1 MVNEYFKLN
10 NYGYTLE
17 YYLFEL
23 ANFSVLAFLVLF
35 LYKLRV
41 INSNSLIVWVG
52 LFFSPLLINYFI
64 LSPWMYG
71 DQFVYAGEL
80 MSLKTTGQSIESIAS
95 NTIPGI
101 WNPVTLTAKILGLAP
116 LATWMTVT
124 SVAFANKFFLFIT
137 FLWFKNFFDDENE
150 VLLYFL
156 VPSLVLYSSMGLRDT
171 LIMIASVVILIN
183 LLRGRYLIISL
194 LMLYPLIY
202 LKIQMFAF
210 LSLYLIAR
218 IVFQAHKH
226 QYLLILF
233 IAFLV
238 VGCLIFQNQILDV
251 LNLYRLAFAAE
262 DFTYNQDTSYRAFNV
277 FGRDQI
283 DPLFMPS
290 IFDAGLTAILNLPA
304 LLLIPLPWN
313 WSNIFYPIQSLES
326 CLLIYLY
333 YKIALRDQLYKT
345 TEFKL
350 LTLILLIGLLV
361 YAVIMSNEG
370 TFVRYRFTLYYP
382 FLLAA
387 FYLSHQSDKALKNR

>member
-71 DQFVYAGEL
+71 DQFEYAGEL

-95 NTIPGI
+95 NTVTGI
-101 WNPVTLTAKILGLAP
+101 WNPVTLTAKILGFAP

-137 FLWFKNFFDDENE
+137 FLWFKIFFDDENE

-194 LMLYPLIY
+194 LMLS
-202 LKIQMFAF
+202 M
-210 LSLYLIAR
+210 
-218 IVFQAHKH
+218 VFRQ
-226 QYLLILF
+226 
-233 IAFLV
+233 
-238 VGCLIFQNQILDV
+238 C
-251 LNLYRLAFAAE
+251 
-262 DFTYNQDTSYRAFNV
+262 
-277 FGRDQI
+277 
-283 DPLFMPS
+283 
-290 IFDAGLTAILNLPA
+290 
-304 LLLIPLPWN
+304 
-313 WSNIFYPIQSLES
+313 
-326 CLLIYLY
+326 
-333 YKIALRDQLYKT
+333 
-345 TEFKL
+345 
-350 LTLILLIGLLV
+350 
-361 YAVIMSNEG
+361 
-370 TFVRYRFTLYYP
+370 
-382 FLLAA
+382 
-387 FYLSHQSDKALKNR
+387 